1 MTHKTENIYYLS
13 VYRKVLLTPYLIEG
27 GLKKTKC
34 CRCYYRVLCREYIM
48 GSNDAGGGFLKKD
61 GVLKDT
67 QVERQDIGMQ
77 AKVAV

>member
-1 MTHKTENIYYLS
+1 
-13 VYRKVLLTPYLIEG
+13 
-27 GLKKTKC
+27 
-34 CRCYYRVLCREYIM
+34 M